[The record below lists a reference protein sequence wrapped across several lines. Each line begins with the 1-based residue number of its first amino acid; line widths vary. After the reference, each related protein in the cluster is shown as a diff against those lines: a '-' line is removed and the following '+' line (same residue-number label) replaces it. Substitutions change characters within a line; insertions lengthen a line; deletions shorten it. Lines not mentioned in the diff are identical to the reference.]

1 MQIAGMQSQGAH
13 PLRRCAT
20 FALVL
25 GLFAALV
32 ATICPAEAW
41 ADPATNTP
49 GPGQFVDTTA
59 ECTINL
65 TKCPV
70 NGQRFT
76 AYRVATMQRDG
87 SLVAVDAMADA
98 VQASGVS
105 PEQMVDVTDA
115 SQLRTIARTWQG
127 YVVANAN
134 AFESKSAAASGA
146 ASGGAASDSTTA
158 GSDSATANAGGSA
171 TISGLLPGM
180 YLVVADNYTASG
192 KTYFSDPYLIALPA
206 VNKDGTY
213 IYTREV
219 EATKVSST
227 QDQKFK
233 NVVQKLWKDGSATRP
248 ASVHVRIYDGTKLY
262 AQVDL
267 NQQNNWK
274 YEWEGQGNWSVR
286 EDAVSG
292 YTCAISSSV
301 TSASD
306 VQTTLFQITNTAPG
320 NDTPKQKGKQT
331 KSTGGGRVSKMGDTD
346 WTPLVIG
353 LLVAGVACVI
363 VGVTVGRR
371 KKER

>member
-1 MQIAGMQSQGAH
+1 MQKSGTQSQGVR

-20 FALVL
+20 FALVF
-25 GLFAALV
+25 GLFVALM
-32 ATICPAEAW
+32 ATICPTEAW

-49 GPGQFVDTTA
+49 SAGQFVDTTA

-87 SLVAVDAMADA
+87 SLVAVDALADA

-105 PEQMVDVTDA
+105 PEKMADVTDA

-127 YVVANAN
+127 YVVANAD
-134 AFESKSAAASGA
+134 AFESKSAVAA
-146 ASGGAASDSTTA
+146 GGSST
-158 GSDSATANAGGSA
+158 GEATTGGSA

-192 KTYFSDPYLIALPA
+192 KTYFSDPYLISLPA

-213 IYTREV
+213 IYQREV

-248 ASVHVRIYDGTKLY
+248 ASVHVRIYDGIKLY
-262 AQVDL
+262 AEVDL

-306 VQTTLFQITNTAPG
+306 VQTTLFQITNTAPD
-320 NDTPKQKGKQT
+320 NETPKQTSKQT
-331 KSTGGGRVSKMGDTD
+331 KSTGGRVSKMGDTD

-353 LLVAGVACVI
+353 LLAAGVACVI
-363 VGVTVGRR
+363 VGVVVGRR

>member
-1 MQIAGMQSQGAH
+1 MQIAGMQSQGAL

-32 ATICPAEAW
+32 ATICPAKAW
-41 ADPATNTP
+41 ADPATNAP

-105 PEQMVDVTDA
+105 PEQMANVTDA

-134 AFESKSAAASGA
+134 AFESKSAAA
-146 ASGGAASDSTTA
+146 T
-158 GSDSATANAGGSA
+158 NGSA

-192 KTYFSDPYLIALPA
+192 KTFFSDPYLIALPA

-262 AQVDL
+262 TEVDL

-301 TSASD
+301 TTASD

-320 NDTPKQKGKQT
+320 NQTPKQKGKQT
-331 KSTGGGRVSKMGDTD
+331 KSTGGRVSKMGDTD
-346 WTPLVIG
+346 WTRL
-353 LLVAGVACVI
+353 
-363 VGVTVGRR
+363 
-371 KKER
+371 